1 VLSVGILPP
10 VTSKAGLVSVRV
22 LPVVCRLYGATTV
35 CYSCR
40 IFFRRT
46 VKSKQELKCARGAQ
60 DLCNF
65 DKSTRSSCRK
75 CRYGKCLQIGMNPL
89 LVDNCRK
96 VEKQEENVQSKQTKH
111 TELNHRSTVIVAKQ
125 SHSPSSQNLTYSR
138 TITPI
143 VSSVA
148 TSLQTYTRESLEN
161 IYKEICDKILLDPQ
175 GDYMQKLFEVD
186 KRVIEQARSNKMK
199 IEVTGDYI
207 STCKT
212 ITESVSTN
220 FLRKVLPGLSDS
232 YIQGLASSTSITLLG
247 LSAGVQQCFCDG
259 SMLDQIQRSF
269 PCSTEF
275 LDFWKRIAPDI
286 DELKAL
292 PMEAFAMMTSPWA
305 PKIEHE
311 EFVAETFQQLNEVI
325 DGDKDVSQ
333 LLFLL
338 ALFSPVNI
346 QTSAEET
353 VCLKQF
359 QSQMS
364 MLVYSHVLGQQE
376 MDNTSALEWVG
387 RIGRIIQDLHKCGQ
401 IFSEGVI
408 QYSEEDIM
416 EDIDAIEIGQL

>member
-1 VLSVGILPP
+1 
-10 VTSKAGLVSVRV
+10 
-22 LPVVCRLYGATTV
+22 
-35 CYSCR
+35 
-40 IFFRRT
+40 
-46 VKSKQELKCARGAQ
+46 
-60 DLCNF
+60 
-65 DKSTRSSCRK
+65 
-75 CRYGKCLQIGMNPL
+75 
-89 LVDNCRK
+89 
-96 VEKQEENVQSKQTKH
+96 
-111 TELNHRSTVIVAKQ
+111 
-125 SHSPSSQNLTYSR
+125 
-138 TITPI
+138 
-143 VSSVA
+143 
-148 TSLQTYTRESLEN
+148 
-161 IYKEICDKILLDPQ
+161 
-175 GDYMQKLFEVD
+175 
-186 KRVIEQARSNKMK
+186 
-199 IEVTGDYI
+199 
-207 STCKT
+207 
-212 ITESVSTN
+212 
-220 FLRKVLPGLSDS
+220 
-232 YIQGLASSTSITLLG
+232 
-247 LSAGVQQCFCDG
+247 
-259 SMLDQIQRSF
+259 
-269 PCSTEF
+269 
-275 LDFWKRIAPDI
+275 
-286 DELKAL
+286 
-292 PMEAFAMMTSPWA
+292 MEAFAMMTSPWA